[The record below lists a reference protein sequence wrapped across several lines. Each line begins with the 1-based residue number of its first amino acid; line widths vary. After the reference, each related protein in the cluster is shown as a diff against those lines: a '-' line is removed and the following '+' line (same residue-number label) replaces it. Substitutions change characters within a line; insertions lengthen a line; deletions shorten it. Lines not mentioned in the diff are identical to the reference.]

1 MFVPLGEILN
11 VAAPQQGS
19 SGVSSSRESKRLA
32 AMVRLAKALWT
43 LEIVMVLKRC

>member
-1 MFVPLGEILN
+1 MFVPLGETLN
-11 VAAPQQGS
+11 VAAPQQG
-19 SGVSSSRESKRLA
+19 SSSRESKRLA